1 MSRVYALL
9 QPDESLLVARPRG
22 SGWSVGSRLGGVEG
36 RGRNLTVILS
46 GLDVTGLMATI
57 PARSENEARRAAPF
71 AIEDDL
77 AEAVEASHVALS
89 DPNRADPTSARRLN
103 AISARRL
110 RDIIALLTERGLQ
123 EAEIVAAHSLL
134 PEGNILYEAPGLVL
148 GRLGERSF
156 TLDAGLGQDV
166 LISLCADHPE
176 IAIYGQHVADA
187 LGRSANESGASSMEA
202 LLVQLATWADRDKR
216 GIRLRQG
223 AFEARR
229 AIDLDGID
237 RWRFAGGLAAVAAI
251 AWFGSVILETNAMN
265 TRAQQL
271 DTLAQE
277 FARVGWPEHGGD
289 VRQVLA
295 LGGGPDSARERPFP
309 AVLDVSALLY
319 DALSQVEGSELRTL
333 RYDRVRRQ
341 LTASVAFESFADVDR
356 LTTALNESGLSA
368 RSGDSRQSG
377 NRVIGDLTLEQAL

>member
-9 QPDESLLVARPRG
+9 QPDNTLLIARPRG
-22 SGWSVGSRLGGVEG
+22 SGWSVGSRLGGVDA

-46 GLDVTGLMATI
+46 GLEVTGLMATI

-71 AIEDDL
+71 AIEDEL
-77 AEAVEASHVALS
+77 AEPVEASHVALS
-89 DPNRADPTSARRLN
+89 DPNRADPTAPRTLN
-103 AISARRL
+103 AISSRRMK
-110 RDIIALLTERGLQ
+110 DILEHLSERGLQ

-134 PEGNILYEAPGLVL
+134 PEGDVLYEAPGLVL

-156 TLDAGLGQDV
+156 TLDADLGQDV
-166 LISLCADHPE
+166 LISLCADHPDTV
-176 IAIYGQHVADA
+176 IHGQHVAAA
-187 LGRSANESGASSMEA
+187 LGRTSNESGATSLEA
-202 LLVQLATWADRDKR
+202 LLVQLATWAERDKR

-237 RWRFAGGLAAVAAI
+237 RWRFAGALAAVAAI
-251 AWFGSVILETNAMN
+251 GWFGSVVLETNAMN
-265 TRAQQL
+265 TRAEQL
-271 DTLAQE
+271 DSLAQE
-277 FARVGWPEHGGD
+277 FAQVGWPEHGGD

-295 LGGGPDSARERPFP
+295 SGSSMDGAIDQPFP

-319 DALSQVEGSELRTL
+319 DALSQVEGSELRSL

-356 LTTALNESGLSA
+356 LTTVLNNSGLSA

-377 NRVIGDLTLEQAL
+377 SRVIGDLTLENRS